1 MVLYYDS
8 GHGSGKLFYM
18 KNNVPNYD
26 LGLLDPLT
34 NSPVGRYKDNE
45 TWNGVFGEISSGYE
59 ECKADSVAIYLSINT
74 YIILEL
80 FRLL

>member
-1 MVLYYDS
+1 
-8 GHGSGKLFYM
+8 M